1 MAKGV
6 VIAGASSGVGKTT
19 LTLGLIGALKKRGV
33 KVQPYKVGPDYI
45 DAAHHTMI
53 SDYSCRNLDGWLLD
67 QQTNTGIFNKHS
79 SNRDISVVE
88 GVMGLF
94 DSSGGDS
101 EEGSTAQMAKWLG
114 LPVIL
119 VIDGGKMARSAG
131 AIIHGFE
138 HYDPELNLV
147 GVIFNNVASENHFNH
162 LKNGIRKDSR
172 VNVLGFLPRNAE
184 IKIPERHL
192 GLTMPQEIDS
202 AWREKLVSLV
212 EAHVNIETILDIAKT
227 AQHLPHR
234 LLDKEGRKRR
244 SVRIG
249 IAKDEAFCFYYPD
262 NLELLEEV
270 GAELIYFSPL
280 RDRALPENIH
290 GIYLGGGYPE
300 LYTEELEANQN
311 LRNEIKKA
319 AEDGMPI
326 YGECGGFM
334 YLTHGIWKNETHFS
348 EMANVFPI
356 VMKMNARL
364 SSLGYFE
371 GELLEDTPFHKKGN
385 RFRGHEFHYSSII
398 QEGSNLRKVY
408 QISKREST
416 RQEGYLYR
424 NVLGSYIHLHFAGNR
439 PFVERFAERCRA
451 WPSAS

>member
-1 MAKGV
+1 M
-6 VIAGASSGVGKTT
+6 GKTT
-19 LTLGLIGALKKRGV
+19 LSLGLIGALKKRGL

-45 DAAHHTMI
+45 DPAHHTMI
-53 SDYSCRNLDGWLLD
+53 SGYSCRNLDGWMLD
-67 QQTNTGIFNKHS
+67 QATNIEIFHKHAAGK
-79 SNRDISVVE
+79 DFALVE

-94 DSSGGDS
+94 DGSSGDS

-119 VIDGGKMARSAG
+119 VIDGSKMARSAG
-131 AIIHGFE
+131 AIVHGFE

-172 VNVLGFLPRNAE
+172 VKVLGYFPRNAE

-192 GLTMPQEIDS
+192 GLTMPQEINAD
-202 AWREKLVSLV
+202 WQEKLVSLV
-212 EAHVNIETILDIAKT
+212 ETHIDLDTIFSIAARSTRANPPALRATPFAKG
-227 AQHLPHR
+227 
-234 LLDKEGRKRR
+234 D

-262 NLELLEEV
+262 NLELLEEA

-280 RDRALPENIH
+280 RDKKLPEGLR
-290 GIYLGGGYPE
+290 GIYFGGGYPE

-319 AEDGMPI
+319 ADDGMPI

-334 YLTHGIWKNETHFS
+334 YLTHGIWKDETHFS

-385 RFRGHEFHYSSII
+385 LFRGHEFHYSSII
-398 QEGSNLRKVY
+398 QEGSSLKKVY
-408 QISKREST
+408 QISKRGTT

-439 PFVERFAERCRA
+439 PFVERFVERCRT